1 MYLYSLEKLQFFER
15 TFIVTQT
22 EKNYKDICKKSMP
35 RTCTYIK
42 KRSARNFERKK
53 RGLQTP
59 LSLGAGTAL
68 PLFRWVLV
76 IPILSVDPVID
87 YAYIILPK
95 LGSCK
100 PFEKKIKVMP
110 VSCDKRICLEVQ

>member
-1 MYLYSLEKLQFFER
+1 MR
-15 TFIVTQT
+15 
-22 EKNYKDICKKSMP
+22 

-68 PLFRWVLV
+68 PLLRWVLV

-87 YAYIILPK
+87 YTSIIVSIFDQVNL
-95 LGSCK
+95 
-100 PFEKKIKVMP
+100 FEKKIQ
-110 VSCDKRICLEVQ
+110 VSL